1 MLILKIGIV
10 LNYKNAEKKKD
21 ELLNVKS
28 FPWLNLANES
38 CYKKFTILRKNVK
51 HVPADVAIGIYLESL
66 NEPNSEVE
74 IIVDYITPDDISTA
88 RFKKNDI
95 VFIIIY
101 DLLESFH
108 LSDKTKFYNF
118 KHALM
123 NSSNVYPP
131 YEYQKF
137 INNKCKYYSYLS
149 KKGIPVAPTHC
160 ITKQKWYAR
169 DADRYVN
176 KIISKIKSNH
186 WESII
191 AKPVYGQESKDFAK
205 FMATPNCNN
214 NKNDNKCKLT
224 LDNEKNHLKR
234 YLSKNI
240 PKYKSIVLQ
249 EYIPGFDKDNPE
261 IRTYFLNGK
270 YVYSIITTSN
280 LVERPRQEGGKY
292 PIPPKQWKYLMSFSK
307 KVMDKL
313 PKLDLPG
320 ELKNPILT
328 RIDIGSGLEGA
339 PFTYFVN
346 EVEFVPSLYI
356 EDQDYPVVETI
367 ADSLLK
373 VAMEYHFTK
382 GKIGVKF

>member
-191 AKPVYGQESKDFAK
+191 AKPVY
-205 FMATPNCNN
+205 
-214 NKNDNKCKLT
+214 
-224 LDNEKNHLKR
+224 
-234 YLSKNI
+234 
-240 PKYKSIVLQ
+240 
-249 EYIPGFDKDNPE
+249 
-261 IRTYFLNGK
+261 
-270 YVYSIITTSN
+270 
-280 LVERPRQEGGKY
+280 
-292 PIPPKQWKYLMSFSK
+292 
-307 KVMDKL
+307 
-313 PKLDLPG
+313 
-320 ELKNPILT
+320 
-328 RIDIGSGLEGA
+328 
-339 PFTYFVN
+339 
-346 EVEFVPSLYI
+346 
-356 EDQDYPVVETI
+356 
-367 ADSLLK
+367 
-373 VAMEYHFTK
+373 
-382 GKIGVKF
+382 